1 MVFVKFEEDTY
12 RPKDSKTVC
21 IIMME
26 KKEKRNTENKQIK

>member
-26 KKEKRNTENKQIK
+26 KKRKETQKTNK